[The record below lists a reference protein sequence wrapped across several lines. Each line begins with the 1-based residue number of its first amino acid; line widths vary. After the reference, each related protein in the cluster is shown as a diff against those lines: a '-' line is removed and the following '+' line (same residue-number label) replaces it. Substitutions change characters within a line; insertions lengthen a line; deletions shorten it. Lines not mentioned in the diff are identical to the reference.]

1 MDSFSVTIRIPMK
14 EKEVAVA
21 CKALE
26 SETDFKKKA
35 SIRLKKEKAALV
47 AEISSDDMSSL
58 HAATGSI
65 LRAVK
70 VILAVGKAP
79 KGSMGKE

>member
-1 MDSFSVTIRIPMK
+1 MGSLSVTIRIPMK

-26 SETDFKKKA
+26 SETEFKKKA
-35 SIRLKKEKAALV
+35 RIRLDKEKDALV
-47 AEISSDDMSSL
+47 VEISSDDMSSL

-65 LRAVK
+65 LRALK
-70 VILAVGKAP
+70 VILSVEKAS
-79 KGSMGKE
+79 KGCMGKE

>member
-26 SETDFKKKA
+26 SETEFKKKA
-35 SIRLKKEKAALV
+35 SIRLEKQKDALV
-47 AEISSDDMSSL
+47 IGISSDDMSSL
-58 HAATGSI
+58 HAAIGSM
-65 LRAVK
+65 LRAIK

-79 KGSMGKE
+79 KGRMGKE